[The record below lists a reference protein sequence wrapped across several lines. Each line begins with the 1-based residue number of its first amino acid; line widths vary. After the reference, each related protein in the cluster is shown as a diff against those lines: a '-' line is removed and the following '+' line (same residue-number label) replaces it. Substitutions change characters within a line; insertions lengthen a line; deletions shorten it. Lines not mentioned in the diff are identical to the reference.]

1 MQGNFFHLISDRT
14 LQVEGKFSLSGFDS
28 LNYTAKTAGSVH
40 EMLWK
45 PCLGFD
51 VHQFQSQTVVS
62 APVAYTSQNL
72 CKGKAVG
79 LVVQKMEFKIPQV
92 PSSPN

>member
-51 VHQFQSQTVVS
+51 VYQFQSQTVVS
-62 APVAYTSQNL
+62 SRIYQPESLQ
-72 CKGKAVG
+72 GKSCWAG
-79 LVVQKMEFKIPQV
+79 LAENGI
-92 PSSPN
+92 